1 MHLPTLLFASAASV
15 LPCLALPTAST
26 QGSSLQ
32 SAEDAVPGESSLFT
46 TYLGKKTPLAANY
59 TRVIPPTDS
68 DGSPAPDDVLF
79 QNLLSAEWIIYSFYQ
94 QAIEVFSS
102 SDFTKLGLPNTTYRR
117 ITEIRDNEAG
127 HLRIFQDKISNR
139 SLKPG
144 PCKYAFGF
152 NKTTPET
159 FLALQVY
166 IEVSSMA
173 FLTGLS
179 RQANLN
185 ISKSAL
191 MSIGQVETRHNVWS
205 LIEVFNTSPFS
216 GPADTVYPY
225 ANQILDTTNAFVVP
239 GSCPKAN
246 PVYPNPRQN
255 LPLLA
260 FSKNGTTARP
270 GSKIH
275 FVFSDPDNQ
284 PRFEDATEYY
294 VVFYHGLNTVSVSF
308 DWKTNSSTIPAQ
320 FDPQSSIIMVNIADR
335 RDAPTEESVI
345 AGPLIIL
352 EQPGSLT
359 LEEPTAV

>member
-1 MHLPTLLFASAASV
+1 MHWPSLLVASAAFV
-15 LPCLALPTAST
+15 VPCLALPTTSS
-26 QGSSLQ
+26 QGNSPQ
-32 SAEDAVPGESSLFT
+32 SAEDAVPGESYLFT
-46 TYLGKKTPLAANY
+46 TYTGKKTPLAANY
-59 TRVIPPTDS
+59 TRVIPPTDP
-68 DGSPAPDDVLF
+68 DGSPDPDDVLW
-79 QNLLSAEWIIYSFYQ
+79 QNLASAEWIIYSFYQ
-94 QAIEVFSS
+94 QAVEAFSP
-102 SDFTKLGLPNTTYRR
+102 SDFTALGLPNTTYQR
-117 ITEIRDNEAG
+117 IAEIRDNEAG
-127 HLRIFQDKISNR
+127 HLRIFQDQISNH

-144 PCKYAFGF
+144 PCKYEFGF
-152 NKTTPET
+152 NKSTPEI

-185 ISKSAL
+185 VSKSAL
-191 MSIGQVETRHNVWS
+191 MAVGQVETRHNVWS
-205 LIEVFNTSPFS
+205 LIDVYNTSPFS

-225 ANQILDTTNAFVVP
+225 ANQILDTTNNFVVP

-246 PVYPNPRQN
+246 PVYPNPRQG

-260 FSKNGTTARP
+260 FSKNGTTARL

-275 FVFSDPDNQ
+275 FLFEDPDNQ
-284 PRFEDATEYY
+284 PQFEDETEYY
-294 VVFYHGLNTVSVSF
+294 AVFYHGINTVSVPF
-308 DWKTNSSTIPAQ
+308 DRKTNSSTIPAR
-320 FDPQSSIIMVNIADR
+320 FDPESSIIMVNIADR
-335 RDAPTEESVI
+335 RDAPTEESVV